1 MAEVGAAQ
9 EDPNAQQAA
18 YWNEVAGPKWVQL
31 SQAINSQIEPIG
43 RAAMDRAG
51 VEPGQ
56 RVLDVG
62 CGCGHTSIDLA
73 QRVGAEGE
81 VHGVDLSDPM
91 LAEARSHAVGLPQLH
106 FTQADGQTV
115 DLGEGAYDRIFSR
128 FGVMFFA
135 DPEAA
140 FRNLRRVLAPGGSMT
155 FVCWQE
161 IGKNPWMAVP
171 GAAVAKLVDM
181 QKPPTPHAPGPFA
194 FADAERTKGILEASG
209 FSGVEYESLETG
221 LTIGEGMTRSEL
233 VDFSLQ
239 MGPAGAAMREADEDL
254 RGRLRDAVA
263 QAIFPFLTDDR
274 LVMGSAAW
282 VFSAR

>member
-1 MAEVGAAQ
+1 MSEDKTAQ
-9 EDPNAQQAA
+9 EDPNAQQSA

-31 SQAINSQIEPIG
+31 SQAINGQIEPIG
-43 RAAMDRAG
+43 RAAMESAG

-73 QRVGAEGE
+73 QRVGAKGE
-81 VHGVDLSDPM
+81 VHGVDLSEPM
-91 LAEARSHAVGLPQLH
+91 LAEGRSHAADLPQLR
-106 FTQADGQTV
+106 FTQADVQTA
-115 DLGEGAYDRIFSR
+115 DLGDGAYDRIFSR

-140 FRNLRRVLAPGGSMT
+140 FRNLRPALAPGGSMT

-171 GAAVAKLVDM
+171 GAAVAKHVDM
-181 QKPPTPHAPGPFA
+181 PKPSTPHAPGPFA
-194 FADAERTKGILEASG
+194 FADAERTKAILEAGG
-209 FSGVEYESLETG
+209 FSGVEYESLEKG
-221 LTIGEGMTRSEL
+221 LTIGAGMTRDEL

-239 MGPAGAAMREADEDL
+239 MGPAGAAMREADEGL
-254 RGRLRDAVA
+254 RSRLREAVA
-263 QAIFPFLTDDR
+263 QAIAPFITDDG